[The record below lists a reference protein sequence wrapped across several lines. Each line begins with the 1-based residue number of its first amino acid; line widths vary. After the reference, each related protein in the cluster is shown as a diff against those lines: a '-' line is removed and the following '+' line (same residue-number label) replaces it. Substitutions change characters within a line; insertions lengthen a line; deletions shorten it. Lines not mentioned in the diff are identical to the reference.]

1 MSVQKETLEKYINR
15 SLIETGTY
23 LGLTTKLCSNIGF
36 DKVYSIE
43 LQERLYEKSKKN
55 LKDCIDNN
63 KIELYKGDSGI
74 LLGEILNKIDHKTTI
89 LLDAH
94 IDGGNFIPGVTPNI
108 HKCPLYK
115 ELQSIKNHQIKD
127 HTIIID
133 DVRILGTV
141 GWGLEVVLDKIIELL
156 KDINPNYNISYED
169 GETKND
175 VLIAK
180 L

>member
-1 MSVQKETLEKYINR
+1 MSVRKETLEENINQ

-23 LGLTTKLCSNIGF
+23 LGSTTKLCSDMGF

-43 LQERLYEKSKKN
+43 LQDRLYEKSNNN
-55 LKDCIDNN
+55 LKEYINSG
-63 KIELYKGDSGI
+63 KIELYKGDSGV
-74 LLGEILNKIDHKTTI
+74 LLGEILNKIEHRTTI

-94 IDGGNFIPGVTPNI
+94 IDGGNFVRGVTPNI

-115 ELQSIKNHQIKD
+115 ELESIKNHQIKD

-133 DVRILGTV
+133 DVRILGEI
-141 GWGLEVVLDKIIELL
+141 GWGLEVVLDKIIEIV
-156 KDINPNYNISYED
+156 KSINPKYNITYAD